1 VRVDSDDELL
11 IPSEHIGVMLVARS
25 SRWSA
30 LFELQQGRTH
40 DALDR
45 IFDALWFGGD
55 LLRTGDD
62 RTSRNAWRAVI
73 LSLECCAEVLAVD
86 PETSAE
92 RIVAELNRFAPHVPD
107 ARGVFMDYGIDRVHW
122 ALEGGYRTPGG
133 GRITDPVEQWMYDR
147 SRQPFY
153 IVDVADALLDLEW
166 ERSLLED
173 PWPDVLR
180 VHEVIDS
187 RSGSGALFN
196 VEYRFESTRFD
207 TNRRGVLAMISLLR
221 AAASEGGLVETD
233 PFGDG
238 TARIQRRQRS
248 LTRRGSPPLGR
259 QLDHRKRGQIELQA
273 RETGTREHNGIDS
286 LPFAELAQA
295 RGHVAAQRHRDGL
308 RRVTA

>member
-1 VRVDSDDELL
+1 
-11 IPSEHIGVMLVARS
+11 
-25 SRWSA
+25 
-30 LFELQQGRTH
+30 
-40 DALDR
+40 
-45 IFDALWFGGD
+45 
-55 LLRTGDD
+55 
-62 RTSRNAWRAVI
+62 
-73 LSLECCAEVLAVD
+73 
-86 PETSAE
+86 
-92 RIVAELNRFAPHVPD
+92 
-107 ARGVFMDYGIDRVHW
+107 MDYGIDRVHW

-221 AAASEGGLVETD
+221 AAAGGGAFVETD
-233 PFGDG
+233 PFCDG
-238 TARIQRRQRS
+238 TARIQRRQQDERMVLWS
-248 LTRRGSPPLGR
+248 VGP
-259 QLDHRKRGQIELQA
+259 
-273 RETGTREHNGIDS
+273 NGIDEGGEVPLGEIGF
-286 LPFAELAQA
+286 LPRSSHPWFIVRFGRDITLA
-295 RGHVAAQRHRDGL
+295 L
-308 RRVTA
+308 PRRPDASSGRR